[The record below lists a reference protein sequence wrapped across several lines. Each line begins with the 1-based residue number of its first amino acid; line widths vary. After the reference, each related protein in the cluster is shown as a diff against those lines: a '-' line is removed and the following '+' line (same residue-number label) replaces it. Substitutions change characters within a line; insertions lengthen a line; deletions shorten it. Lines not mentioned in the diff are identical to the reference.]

1 MTNKAF
7 FVAWLCTFRLQS
19 YVLLYCHKHLETM
32 VFKEVASSTVS
43 PTPENIK
50 HYESYIERFVSAL
63 RIPQDAQNFL

>member
-1 MTNKAF
+1 
-7 FVAWLCTFRLQS
+7 
-19 YVLLYCHKHLETM
+19 M